1 MKRFPAVA
9 GFTALFLAT
18 SLHSE
23 ESGFDGRSEMRG
35 ASGEPGS
42 GKLMDEVLRPDVFAR
57 YEKLPDLEDR
67 GNGLYRA
74 LYRIP
79 ESVYGSGYFHE
90 LPEVKE
96 WLEGEGVEFGK
107 GSSVAFDAGSRILE
121 VVQTVPQLTRAELFL
136 ARFGGTQEIQL
147 DLEILELPLLEGW
160 ELVGNA
166 TGHVDHSSIRTEALA
181 MIRNGEG
188 RIVESFSSLLKSGS
202 RGKLERPGRQVA
214 LEEGTEADTTRFEF
228 DVLSGPAGISGG
240 TESQIHVNFSYR
252 RPAGKFKPRNV
263 IQQSILPHQ
272 GSVIASSWKESDS
285 LQILFL
291 SAGVRTENGVT
302 RVRRVT
308 RDSGK

>member
-1 MKRFPAVA
+1 MKRILTASC
-9 GFTALFLAT
+9 FTALFLT
-18 SLHSE
+18 THLRSE
-23 ESGFDGRSEMRG
+23 ESGFDGPSEKRDP
-35 ASGEPGS
+35 SGEPGT

-57 YEKLPDLEDR
+57 YERLPELEDR

-136 ARFGGTQEIQL
+136 ARFGGRQEIQL
-147 DLEILELPLLEGW
+147 DLDIFELPLLEGW

-166 TGHVDHSSIRTEALA
+166 TGLVDHSSIRKEALA
-181 MIRNGEG
+181 MIRNGKG

-202 RGKLERPGRQVA
+202 RGKLERSGRKVA
-214 LEEGTEADTTRFEF
+214 LEVGAEADTTRFEF
-228 DVLSGPAGISGG
+228 DVLSGPTGISGG

-252 RPAGKFKPRNV
+252 RPGGEFEPRNV
-263 IQQSILPHQ
+263 VQQSILPHQ
-272 GSVIASSWKESDS
+272 GSVMAASWKEGDS
-285 LQILFL
+285 LQLLFL
-291 SAGVRTENGVT
+291 SAGVRTVNGVT

-308 RDSGK
+308 EDPK

>member
-1 MKRFPAVA
+1 MKRILTASC
-9 GFTALFLAT
+9 FTAFFLT
-18 SLHSE
+18 TLLRSE
-23 ESGFDGRSEMRG
+23 ESGFDDPSEKRG

-57 YEKLPDLEDR
+57 YERLPELEDR

-136 ARFGGTQEIQL
+136 ARFGGMQEIQL
-147 DLEILELPLLEGW
+147 DLDIFELPLLEGW

-166 TGHVDHSSIRTEALA
+166 TGLVDHSSIRKEVLT
-181 MIRNGEG
+181 MIRKGEG

-202 RGKLERPGRQVA
+202 RGKLERSGRKVA
-214 LEEGTEADTTRFEF
+214 LEVGAEADTTRFEF
-228 DVLSGPAGISGG
+228 DVLSGPTGISGG

-252 RPAGKFKPRNV
+252 RPGGEFEPRNV
-263 IQQSILPHQ
+263 VQQSILPHQ
-272 GSVIASSWKESDS
+272 GSVIAASWKEGDS

-291 SAGVRTENGVT
+291 SAGVRTVNGVT

-308 RDSGK
+308 EDPK